1 MRTVPDHP
9 DHGDFPEAEGQGTGS
24 PLFSRRWFCV
34 AAIAAVLAG
43 CGDQE
48 NDQKPT
54 ESKVEK
60 KSCHRVIT
68 FLGQDIEI
76 ANEAQFDALYQDALF
91 TILLKLDSTYLT
103 IVDSVTQQERK
114 ETIQEHCQRVVCE
127 VFGGALLDS
136 GRYEKLVA
144 KYGQKFGIHPDA
156 IAYFGVETGFDPLK
170 RSVSGYCG
178 IGQIGED
185 AVNDVRA
192 QDGIE
197 HVIESHQ
204 MNRWYDL
211 RYDPIHGLENSMA
224 YMRILT
230 DQFPST
236 VQGFVK
242 KYQGTIQ
249 GFLEGTSEKGGCA
262 TRLDLIEE
270 KLALQPLPDA
280 DYATRYARLA
290 ETVIPG
296 VPLEIADPQNWA
308 VYGYNMGIGNVAKLV
323 FLNLVHA
330 ALNGIDLAVGNTISV
345 FHLNPDDDALTR
357 EITAFDMDMGHK
369 IKAGD
374 SEAATN
380 ERKQYMWQVY
390 AWKEQLDAWRETQA
404 GATMD
409 ITCDKSR
416 LAGSVFQVKKPDQPV
431 VDYETMLQDMVEVTV
446 PLGTDLVKL
455 ADHLGL
461 DYDSFRKN
469 GNAAF
474 VRGGA
479 YYGDPKN
486 EDYRTGTAK
495 IRVSKDHQKR
505 AQAYV
510 RNPAKISLYKVQSG
524 DNPSKILKRIK
535 GVHPELAEEERSLK
549 RIFWIY
555 NRIGE
560 ASATTL
566 QAGETL
572 ALPSEC
578 ALVV

>member
-1 MRTVPDHP
+1 MRHYPQPDHSE
-9 DHGDFPEAEGQGTGS
+9 HGDLPAGG
-24 PLFSRRWFCV
+24 PLLSRRWFCA

-43 CGDQE
+43 CGDQGD
-48 NDQKPT
+48 DQKPT
-54 ESKVEK
+54 EPKVEK
-60 KSCHRVIT
+60 PPCHRVIT
-68 FLGQDIEI
+68 FLGQNIEI
-76 ANEAQFDALYQDALF
+76 ANEVQFDALYQDALY

-103 IVDSVTQQERK
+103 VIDPVTQQERK
-114 ETIQEHCQRVVCE
+114 ETVPEHCQRVVCE

-144 KYGQKFGIHPDA
+144 KYGRKFGIHPDA
-156 IAYFGVETGFDPLK
+156 LAYFGVETGFDPLK

-178 IGQIGED
+178 IGQIGEA
-185 AVNDVRA
+185 AVNDVRV

-230 DQFPST
+230 NNFPPT
-236 VQGFVK
+236 VQGFIK
-242 KYQGTIQ
+242 KYQGTIKE
-249 GFLEGTSEKGGCA
+249 FLEGKSEKGGRG
-262 TRLDLIEE
+262 TRLDAIEE
-270 KLALQPLPDA
+270 KLGLPPLPGV
-280 DYATRYARLA
+280 DYSTRYVRLA
-290 ETVIPG
+290 EIVIPDI
-296 VPLEIADPQNWA
+296 PLEIADPQNWA

-330 ALNGIDLAVGNTISV
+330 ALSGVDLAVGNTISV

-357 EITAFDMDMGHK
+357 EITAFDMDMGHR

-374 SEAATN
+374 SEAATK

-390 AWKEQLDAWRETQA
+390 AWKEQLDAWRDTA
-404 GATMD
+404 PGGTMQ
-409 ITCDKSR
+409 ITCDRSR
-416 LAGSVFQVKKPDQPV
+416 LAGTVFPVQKPDQPV
-431 VDYETMLQDMVEVTV
+431 VDYETMISNMVEVTV

-455 ADHLGL
+455 AAHLGM
-461 DYDSFRKN
+461 DYASFRKN

-486 EDYRTGTAK
+486 EEYKTGSATVH
-495 IRVSKDHQKR
+495 VSKDQQQR
-505 AQAYV
+505 VQVYL
-510 RNPAKISLYKVQSG
+510 RNSAKVSLYKVQRG
-524 DNPSKILKRIK
+524 DNPSRILKRIK
-535 GVHPELAEEERSLK
+535 HVHPELAEEERSLK

-555 NRIGE
+555 NRIGA
-560 ASATTL
+560 ASFTDL
-566 QAGETL
+566 QVGETL